1 MFQVTESDQHQ
12 QPLGLG
18 AGAGPGV
25 ARAGLL
31 ASSPATSLVTASCA
45 SLHRSQSHSPV
56 SRFSKL
62 LRNSFS
68 RLKSRHTAGSCARP
82 PAKSRSVDIL
92 KKGGG
97 CAEAETEAEDC
108 EEDVISPID
117 EEMVAASRRQ
127 GLPIIPFPCPNFVI
141 LDKNLEETKVLIRE
155 NSVKDFFVS
164 TGSSPGPRLP
174 PSSSPLRQSDATKVN
189 IRQRKCQL

>member
-1 MFQVTESDQHQ
+1 MFQVTESDQ

-18 AGAGPGV
+18 AGAAPGV

-31 ASSPATSLVTASCA
+31 ASSPASSLVTASCA

-68 RLKSRHTAGSCARP
+68 RLKSRQTAGSCARP

-92 KKGGG
+92 KRGGG
-97 CAEAETEAEDC
+97 YAEAKTEAEDC
-108 EEDVISPID
+108 EEDVITPID

-127 GLPIIPFPCPNFVI
+127 ELPIISFPCPNFVI
-141 LDKNLEETKVLIRE
+141 LDKNLEETKVLVRE
-155 NSVKDFFVS
+155 NPVKDLFVN
-164 TGSSPGPRLP
+164 T
-174 PSSSPLRQSDATKVN
+174 D
-189 IRQRKCQL
+189 

>member
-1 MFQVTESDQHQ
+1 MTVVFQVTESDQ

-18 AGAGPGV
+18 AGAAPGV

-31 ASSPATSLVTASCA
+31 ASSPASSLVTASCA

-97 CAEAETEAEDC
+97 CAEAEAEAEDC
-108 EEDVISPID
+108 EEVISPID

-164 TGSSPGPRLP
+164 AAAVSRASPGPRP
-174 PSSSPLRQSDATKVN
+174 PPSPLRPSDATKVN
-189 IRQRKCQL
+189 I